1 MALSDRDRRIIDLE
15 RGWWREAG
23 TKEGAI
29 RRDLGLSSSRY
40 YALLGPLCDT
50 DEARAY
56 DPLVAIRVRR
66 LRAAR
71 RRARIEGRSAGG
83 PVTR

>member
-1 MALSDRDRRIIDLE
+1 MALSDRDRTILDLE
-15 RGWWREAG
+15 GGWWREGG
-23 TKEGAI
+23 TKEQAI
-29 RRDLGLSSSRY
+29 RRILGLSTSRY

-50 DEARAY
+50 DDAWAY
-56 DPLVAIRVRR
+56 DPLVALRVRR

-83 PVTR
+83 PATR